1 MMGAL
6 LSGDFAGALKI
17 AFLAVCKAAGL
28 PGEELLSML
37 SRAGSL
43 LINIIKNPVP
53 FIKNLIGAAKKG
65 FTQFAKNFGKHL
77 KAGLMGWLFGQV
89 AATGIKLPSSFSVA
103 GIFDVVRQVLGLTY
117 EYVRER
123 AVAKIGEE
131 NVGRIEKVAS
141 YLKILFTGGPAKL
154 WEQIKGDLSNLKQTL
169 MDGIVDFIVQKIVQS
184 AVTKIASMLIPGA
197 GFVQAIIST
206 YNTIQFFVSKIKEIL
221 AVVNSVLDSI
231 SKIAKGDIAS
241 AANYIEGTLA
251 KTIPLVIG
259 FMAKLIGVGGIGQK
273 IRKIID
279 KLRTPVNKAV
289 DFVIDKAVALFKKA
303 VAGVKK
309 LGKKVLS
316 KIKGA
321 LFPETSFKIG
331 SEDHRIWT
339 KQSGSKIRVMVASE
353 SQELINFLNETGVED
368 DDKARINTE
377 IKKLESNE
385 QKTIIIQN
393 ALNDAKQAENARLV
407 SQKSSELET
416 NQGESIQIG
425 AKIIDMLRTAV
436 DPKKI
441 PGKYLEIEGHFAPYK
456 KQISAT
462 GDDVTPDHQ
471 PSAALISAA
480 AIAVPNS
487 TFAKSWDSG
496 GHADGAWTINLYKKR
511 HTPTRTYGT
520 SQVAAKLKEGVVSIV
535 EEGGKE
541 EKIKENLSEYLY
553 QQAIDDAKWVEDT
566 ILSKPITDKVWGD
579 IPNTKPDVKD
589 TQVARI
595 KKGESQIKSSSYK
608 SMIHNAVSDGDVLS
622 SLTKSQEEQILPKK
636 SKATLKRKPSEGG
649 KTDRVIKVMRGWKEI
664 SDSESDE
671 E

>member
-53 FIKNLIGAAKKG
+53 FIKNLIAAAKKG

-131 NVGRIEKVAS
+131 NVERIEKVAS

-154 WEQIKGDLSNLKQTL
+154 WEKIKGDLSNLKQTL
-169 MDGIVDFIVQKIVQS
+169 MDGVVDFIVQKIVQS

-206 YNTIQFFVSKIKEIL
+206 YNTIQFFVSKIKEIM

-259 FMAKLIGVGGIGQK
+259 FMAKLIGIGGIGEK

-289 DFVIDKAVALFKKA
+289 DFVIDKAVALFKSA

-316 KIKGA
+316 KIKSA
-321 LFPETSFKIG
+321 LLPKKTFKVGDETHTLWFKKQGKKAIPTV
-331 SEDHRIWT
+331 SSRAQALADLLEVHRGKAT
-339 KQSGSKIRVMVASE
+339 TKKKKQSLAIVESQLPTLQKLSGEYVTLDDELAKSNEASSKADIAKKLKAKETELFQLEVSLVKHLGIIMPARGSKDEIYKAE
-353 SQELINFLNETGVED
+353 GVIGLYG
-368 DDKARINTE
+368 K
-377 IKKLESNE
+377 
-385 QKTIIIQN
+385 
-393 ALNDAKQAENARLV
+393 
-407 SQKSSELET
+407 
-416 NQGESIQIG
+416 QIG
-425 AKIIDMLRTAV
+425 V
-436 DPKKI
+436 V
-441 PGKYLEIEGHFAPYK
+441 
-456 KQISAT
+456 
-462 GDDVTPDHQ
+462 GDQLTPDHQ
-471 PSAALISAA
+471 PQSSLMEFVAKHYGTPEMKTAA
-480 AIAVPNS
+480 
-487 TFAKSWDSG
+487 K
-496 GHADGAWTINLYKKR
+496 GHGKGFFTINLHFIR
-511 HTPTRTYGT
+511 HIKTRTYG
-520 SQVAAKLKEGVVSIV
+520 SKKYSEEAVHKAADKGTLKNYMI
-535 EEGGKE
+535 
-541 EKIKENLSEYLY
+541 SEM
-553 QQAIDDAKWVEDT
+553 VEDQNTVQSKILGSNDKTVWNDFVDKSTNEMDTKGITEQKKQIAYGENGISNLNNNT
-566 ILSKPITDKVWGD
+566 IDSWLIPD
-579 IPNTKPDVKD
+579 IQGKRSLEDEGPP
-589 TQVARI
+589 R
-595 KKGESQIKSSSYK
+595 KK
-608 SMIHNAVSDGDVLS
+608 
-622 SLTKSQEEQILPKK
+622 
-636 SKATLKRKPSEGG
+636 KRKN
-649 KTDRVIKVMRGWKEI
+649 
-664 SDSESDE
+664 
-671 E
+671 